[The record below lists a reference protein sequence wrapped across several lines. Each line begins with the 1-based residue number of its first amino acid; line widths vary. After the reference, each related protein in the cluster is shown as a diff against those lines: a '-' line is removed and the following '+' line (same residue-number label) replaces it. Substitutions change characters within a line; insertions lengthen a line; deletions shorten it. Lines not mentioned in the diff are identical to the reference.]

1 MNSSGLWNIP
11 GNTNAPGHS
20 QLDMVS
26 LTNLDETL
34 DRELEEA
41 QERKRLCEIEERNAL
56 KVYRKAQRS
65 LIEAN
70 ARCAELYSKRETLS
84 AHYGSLIVR
93 DSRLLWASVHHE
105 HPESGFHFL
114 NNNTENID
122 LATKTDI
129 TQHTQLE
136 SNHRYNNEYG
146 ASHPPPHSRSGQNLG
161 SQLCSDLDA
170 STSDGLPCS
179 NKQTASRLCS
189 PTSDA
194 NILPDDESFPV
205 DHESTEGNLGHQM
218 ENLEKTLGNQNSMLL
233 EASLRSK
240 LFERLG
246 PREESRGGTCF
257 NGETSIDKGDD
268 SDAASDRTQRDGSS
282 PFSEK
287 YQHNDSRGKEF
298 VYKCGILLSYI
309 MNCPI
314 LCVDVHLF

>member
-11 GNTNAPGHS
+11 GNTTAPGHS

-26 LTNLDETL
+26 LTNLEETL

-41 QERKRLCEIEERNAL
+41 QECKRLCEIEERNAL

-70 ARCAELYSKRETLS
+70 ARCAELYTKREILS

-93 DSRLLWASVHHE
+93 DSRLLWPSVHHE

-114 NNNTENID
+114 NSNTENID

-129 TQHTQLE
+129 SQHTQLE

-146 ASHPPPHSRSGQNLG
+146 GSHPLPRSRSGQNLG
-161 SQLCSDLDA
+161 SEPCSDLDA

-189 PTSDA
+189 PANDA
-194 NILPDDESFPV
+194 IILPDDESFPV
-205 DHESTEGNLGHQM
+205 DHESTEGDLGHQM
-218 ENLEKTLGNQNSMLL
+218 ENLEQTLGNQNSMLL

-246 PREESRGGTCF
+246 PREESRGGICF
-257 NGETSIDKGDD
+257 NGETLIDRGDD
-268 SDAASDRTQRDGSS
+268 SDVASDRTQRDGSS

-287 YQHNDSRGKEF
+287 YQHNDSQGKEF
-298 VYKCGILLSYI
+298 IYKSRILLSYF
-309 MNCPI
+309 MNCRMS
-314 LCVDVHLF
+314 CVAVHSL